1 MNSYKQY
8 SNAQCAFFDG
18 TTQLSKQIKT
28 FFSISL
34 SKIYT
39 AYTKYWIL
47 DIFLKSKNFYNKSD
61 NVHILIICI
70 KNDNNAA
77 AQKDY
82 QNHIRCV
89 YALYILN
96 KCKCLIIHMHF
107 LVNTYFYIV

>member
-1 MNSYKQY
+1 MLSVP
-8 SNAQCAFFDG
+8 SLMAR
-18 TTQLSKQIKT
+18 QLSKQIKT

-39 AYTKYWIL
+39 AYTKYCIL

-82 QNHIRCV
+82 QNHKMCV
-89 YALYILN
+89 CFIYL
-96 KCKCLIIHMHF
+96 K
-107 LVNTYFYIV
+107 